1 MSAADATMPPPSSSR
16 LPLTLIVATTPSL
29 GIGKNG
35 GLPWPMLKKEM
46 AYFARVTKRV
56 PTSSSITASSSPS
69 SSSGGSFPNI
79 CNAVIMGRKTWDSI
93 PPRFRPLKDRLNV
106 VISRSPDAS
115 IAGVAEAA
123 AKGNSV
129 VTASSLSA
137 ALAKL
142 EALSSQS
149 HGGPSTSTSN
159 NATSPDADSR
169 LLINGEPLAGLGR
182 VFVIGGAALYKA
194 ALETPNARTVLLTR
208 IARDW
213 DCDTF
218 FPVDVEGPGWT
229 RKSNDELSAFVGEE
243 VPQGSVRELVKA
255 KDEGQLDEEVEFEF
269 RLFEREGEW

>member
-1 MSAADATMPPPSSSR
+1 MPPPSSSR

-69 SSSGGSFPNI
+69 SSSGGSSPNI

-142 EALSSQS
+142 EAL
-149 HGGPSTSTSN
+149 
-159 NATSPDADSR
+159 

-243 VPQGSVRELVKA
+243 VPQGSVREL
-255 KDEGQLDEEVEFEF
+255 EVEFEF